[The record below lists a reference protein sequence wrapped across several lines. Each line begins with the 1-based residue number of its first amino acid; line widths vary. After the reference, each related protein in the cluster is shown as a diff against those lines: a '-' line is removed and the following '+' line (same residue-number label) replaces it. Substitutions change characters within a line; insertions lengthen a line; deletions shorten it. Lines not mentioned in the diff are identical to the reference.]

1 LVIYCYKQG
10 KEIILLSLFCNIH
23 AELSRE
29 FFMDF
34 EPSAITKINEK
45 KLVAPG
51 SIASSLLSEQ
61 KLRAVL
67 ENACQIVKVCKV
79 A

>member
-1 LVIYCYKQG
+1 
-10 KEIILLSLFCNIH
+10 
-23 AELSRE
+23 
-29 FFMDF
+29 MDF
-34 EPSAITKINEK
+34 EPSAVSKINEK

-67 ENACQIVKVCKV
+67 ENACQIVKVCNSCLTPLLLL
-79 A
+79 ATIFT